1 MPTATFPGRYDSLI
15 KISEFVNNSA
25 QAAHLSDFD
34 IYAVETAVDEACS
47 NIIEHAYGGENKGE
61 ICCTIKTDGQG
72 LTIILKDRGR
82 PFNPAKVKPPNLEA
96 KLNNR
101 RTHGLG
107 LYFIYKLMDEVDFRF
122 NDDGNTL
129 VMIKHPKNGTENKR

>member
-1 MPTATFPGRYDSLI
+1 MPKATFPGRYDSLL
-15 KISEFVNNSA
+15 KISEFVRNSA

-47 NIIEHAYGGENKGE
+47 NIIEHAYGGENKGD
-61 ICCTIKTDGQG
+61 IRCTTNIGKKG
-72 LTIILKDRGR
+72 LTITLKDRGR
-82 PFNPAKVKPPNLEA
+82 PFNPARVKPPNLKA

-101 RTHGLG
+101 MTHGLG
-107 LYFIYKLMDEVDFRF
+107 LYFIYKLMDEVNFIF

-129 VMIKHPKNGTENKR
+129 VMIKHPKNGTKSED